1 MAVAFAG
8 ISHAQDVLVKKD
20 GSTILAKVLKITET
34 EVEYKDFNNQDGP
47 TRVISIANLQAI
59 NYQNGQ
65 KETFSEQ
72 TTNPAQKPDIVTNET
87 ATKFSND
94 QQLMQMYNM
103 GKLSSPEQMQK
114 KAKRLKIAGWT
125 VGGVLFVGGVV
136 AFGFMHDDCGYIYIN
151 GNKDHYHCHSI
162 PLGIGFSS
170 IAAGIATWSGCYFR
184 ARKLERRSR
193 YSVQSAS
200 VFQQEFNVGNNDRLV
215 VGLDI
220 LKDNTM
226 KNQTLGMGLTY
237 NF

>member
-1 MAVAFAG
+1 MMLTG
-8 ISHAQDVLVKKD
+8 ICFAQDVLVKKD
-20 GSTILAKVLKITET
+20 GSTILVKVLKITET

-47 TRVISIANLQAI
+47 TRVINIANLLSI

-65 KETFSEQ
+65 KESFSIPSSTHESPVQ
-72 TTNPAQKPDIVTNET
+72 TPDIVTKET
-87 ATKFSND
+87 VTKFSND
-94 QQLMQMYNM
+94 QQLMQMY
-103 GKLSSPEQMQK
+103 KSSKQLSPEQMQK

-136 AFGFMHDDCGYIYIN
+136 AFRHMHDDCDSELYYH
-151 GNKDHYHCHSI
+151 DHAI

-193 YSVQSAS
+193 YSVQSAP
-200 VFQQEFNVGNNDRLV
+200 VFQQEFNVGNDRLV
-215 VGLDI
+215 VGLDM

>member
-8 ISHAQDVLVKKD
+8 ICHAQDVLVKKD

-103 GKLSSPEQMQK
+103 GKLASPSEQMQK

-125 VGGVLFVGGVV
+125 VGGFLFVGGVV
-136 AFGFMHDDCGYIYIN
+136 AFGLWHVDCSTNTSTWDRYHD
-151 GNKDHYHCHSI
+151 HSI
-162 PLGIGFSS
+162 PLSIGFSS

-215 VGLDI
+215 VGLDM
-220 LKDNTM
+220 LMDNTM

>member
-1 MAVAFAG
+1 MMLTG
-8 ISHAQDVLVKKD
+8 ICFAQDVLVKKD
-20 GSTILAKVLKITET
+20 GSTILVKVLKVTET

-47 TRVISIANLQAI
+47 TRVISIANLLSI

-65 KETFSEQ
+65 KEIFSVPSSTHESPVQ
-72 TTNPAQKPDIVTNET
+72 MPDIVTKET
-87 ATKFSND
+87 VTKFSND
-94 QQLMQMYNM
+94 QQLMQMY
-103 GKLSSPEQMQK
+103 KSSKQLSPEQMQK
-114 KAKRLKIAGWT
+114 KVKKLRIAGRT
-125 VGGVLFVGGVV
+125 VGGILFVGGVV
-136 AFGFMHDDCGYIYIN
+136 AFGFMHADCDIYM
-151 GNKDHYHCHSI
+151 

-193 YSVQSAS
+193 YSVQSAP
-200 VFQQEFNVGNNDRLV
+200 VFQQEFNVGNDRLV
-215 VGLDI
+215 VGLDM

>member
-1 MAVAFAG
+1 MMLTG
-8 ISHAQDVLVKKD
+8 ICFAQDVLVKKD
-20 GSTILAKVLKITET
+20 GSTILVKVLKVTET

-47 TRVISIANLQAI
+47 TRVISITSLLSI

-65 KETFSEQ
+65 KESFSVPSSTHESPVQ
-72 TTNPAQKPDIVTNET
+72 TPDIVTKET
-87 ATKFSND
+87 VTKFSND
-94 QQLMQMYNM
+94 QQLMQMY
-103 GKLSSPEQMQK
+103 KSSKQLSPEQMQK

-136 AFGFMHDDCGYIYIN
+136 AFRHMHDDCDYYG
-151 GNKDHYHCHSI
+151 HYHAI
-162 PLGIGFSS
+162 PLGIGISS
-170 IAAGIATWSGCYFR
+170 IAAGIATWSGCCLR

-193 YSVQSAS
+193 YSVQSAP
-200 VFQQEFNVGNNDRLV
+200 VFQQEFNVGNDRLV
-215 VGLDI
+215 VGLDM

>member
-1 MAVAFAG
+1 M
-8 ISHAQDVLVKKD
+8 KKD
-20 GSTILAKVLKITET
+20 GSTILANVLKITET

-47 TRVISIANLQAI
+47 TRVISIVNLQAI

-65 KETFSEQ
+65 KESFSVPSSTHESPVQ
-72 TTNPAQKPDIVTNET
+72 TPDIVTKET
-87 ATKFSND
+87 VTKFSND
-94 QQLMQMYNM
+94 QQLMQVY
-103 GKLSSPEQMQK
+103 KSSKQLSPEQMQM

-136 AFGFMHDDCGYIYIN
+136 AFRHMHDYCESYYHD
-151 GNKDHYHCHSI
+151 DHAI
-162 PLGIGFSS
+162 PLGIGSSS

-184 ARKLERRSR
+184 ARKLKRRSR
-193 YSVQSAS
+193 YSVQSAP
-200 VFQQEFNVGNNDRLV
+200 VFQQEFNVGNDRLV
-215 VGLDI
+215 VGLDM

>member
-1 MAVAFAG
+1 MMLTG
-8 ISHAQDVLVKKD
+8 ICFAQDVLVKKD

-47 TRVISIANLQAI
+47 TRVINIANLLSI

-65 KETFSEQ
+65 KESFSIPSSTHESPVQ
-72 TTNPAQKPDIVTNET
+72 TPDIVTKET
-87 ATKFSND
+87 VTKFSND
-94 QQLMQMYNM
+94 QQLMQMY
-103 GKLSSPEQMQK
+103 KSSKQLSPEQMQK
-114 KAKRLKIAGWT
+114 KVKKLRIAGWT

-136 AFGFMHDDCGYIYIN
+136 AFGFMHADCDFYG
-151 GNKDHYHCHSI
+151 DYHWHAI
-162 PLGIGFSS
+162 PLGVGFSS

-193 YSVQSAS
+193 YSVQSAP
-200 VFQQEFNVGNNDRLV
+200 VFQQEFNVGNDRLV
-215 VGLDI
+215 VGLDM

>member
-1 MAVAFAG
+1 MMLTG
-8 ISHAQDVLVKKD
+8 ICFAQDVLVKKD
-20 GSTILAKVLKITET
+20 GSTILVKVLKVTET

-47 TRVISIANLQAI
+47 TRVISIANLLSI

-65 KETFSEQ
+65 KESFSVPSSTHESPVQ
-72 TTNPAQKPDIVTNET
+72 MPDIVTKET
-87 ATKFSND
+87 VTKFSND
-94 QQLMQMYNM
+94 QQLMQMY
-103 GKLSSPEQMQK
+103 KSSKQLSPEQMQK
-114 KAKRLKIAGWT
+114 KVKKLRITGRT
-125 VGGVLFVGGVV
+125 VGGILFVGGVV
-136 AFGFMHDDCGYIYIN
+136 AFGFMYADCDIYM
-151 GNKDHYHCHSI
+151 

-193 YSVQSAS
+193 YSVQSAP
-200 VFQQEFNVGNNDRLV
+200 VFQQEFNVGNDRLV
-215 VGLDI
+215 VGLDM

>member
-8 ISHAQDVLVKKD
+8 ICHAQDVLVKKD

-87 ATKFSND
+87 VTKFSND

-103 GKLSSPEQMQK
+103 GKLLPPEQMQK

-125 VGGVLFVGGVV
+125 VGGFLFVGGVV
-136 AFGFMHDDCGYIYIN
+136 AFGCMNNEYCDPGACLT
-151 GNKDHYHCHSI
+151 
-162 PLGIGFSS
+162 LGFPF
-170 IAAGIATWSGCYFR
+170 IAAGIVTWSGCYFR

-193 YSVQSAS
+193 YSVQSAP
-200 VFQQEFNVGNNDRLV
+200 VFQQEFNVGNNHRLV
-215 VGLDI
+215 VGLDM

>member
-1 MAVAFAG
+1 MMLTG
-8 ISHAQDVLVKKD
+8 ICFAQDVLVKKD
-20 GSTILAKVLKITET
+20 GSTILVKVLKITET

-47 TRVISIANLQAI
+47 TRVISIANLLSI

-65 KETFSEQ
+65 KESFSVPSSTHESPVQ
-72 TTNPAQKPDIVTNET
+72 TPDIVTKET
-87 ATKFSND
+87 VTKFSND
-94 QQLMQMYNM
+94 QQLMQMY
-103 GKLSSPEQMQK
+103 KSSKQLSPEQMQK
-114 KAKRLKIAGWT
+114 KVKKLRIAGRT
-125 VGGVLFVGGVV
+125 VGGILFVGGVV
-136 AFGFMHDDCGYIYIN
+136 AFGFMHVDCDSYG
-151 GNKDHYHCHSI
+151 HYHAI
-162 PLGIGFSS
+162 PLGVGFSS

-193 YSVQSAS
+193 YSVQSAP

-215 VGLDI
+215 VGLDM

>member
-1 MAVAFAG
+1 MMLTG
-8 ISHAQDVLVKKD
+8 ICFAQDVLVKKD
-20 GSTILAKVLKITET
+20 GSTILVKVLKVTET

-47 TRVISIANLQAI
+47 TRVISITNLLSI

-65 KETFSEQ
+65 KESFSVPSSTHESPVQ
-72 TTNPAQKPDIVTNET
+72 TPDIVTKET
-87 ATKFSND
+87 VTKFSND
-94 QQLMQMYNM
+94 QQLMQMY
-103 GKLSSPEQMQK
+103 KSSKQLSPEQMQK
-114 KAKRLKIAGWT
+114 KVKKLRIAGWT

-136 AFGFMHDDCGYIYIN
+136 AFGFVHAGCVYYYYGDCT
-151 GNKDHYHCHSI
+151 DHYHAI

-193 YSVQSAS
+193 YSVQSAP

-215 VGLDI
+215 VGLDM

>member
-1 MAVAFAG
+1 MMLTG
-8 ISHAQDVLVKKD
+8 ICFAQDVLVKKD
-20 GSTILAKVLKITET
+20 GSTILVKVLKVTET

-47 TRVISIANLQAI
+47 TRVISIANLLSI

-65 KETFSEQ
+65 KESFSVPSSTHESPVQ
-72 TTNPAQKPDIVTNET
+72 MPDIVTKET
-87 ATKFSND
+87 VTKFFND
-94 QQLMQMYNM
+94 QQLMQMY
-103 GKLSSPEQMQK
+103 KSSKQLSPEQMQK
-114 KAKRLKIAGWT
+114 KVKKLRITGRT
-125 VGGVLFVGGVV
+125 VGGILFVGGVV
-136 AFGFMHDDCGYIYIN
+136 AFGFMYADCDIYM
-151 GNKDHYHCHSI
+151 

-193 YSVQSAS
+193 YSVQSAP
-200 VFQQEFNVGNNDRLV
+200 VFQQEFNVGNDRLV
-215 VGLDI
+215 VGLDM

>member
-1 MAVAFAG
+1 MMLTG
-8 ISHAQDVLVKKD
+8 ICFAQDVLVKKD

-47 TRVISIANLQAI
+47 TRVISIVNLQAI

-65 KETFSEQ
+65 KESFSVPSSTHESPVQ
-72 TTNPAQKPDIVTNET
+72 TPDIVTKET
-87 ATKFSND
+87 VTKFSND
-94 QQLMQMYNM
+94 QQLMQMY
-103 GKLSSPEQMQK
+103 KSSKQLPLEQK

-136 AFGFMHDDCGYIYIN
+136 AFGFMHADCESYYGYE
-151 GNKDHYHCHSI
+151 DHYHDI

-193 YSVQSAS
+193 YSVQSAP
-200 VFQQEFNVGNNDRLV
+200 VFQQEFNVGNDRLV
-215 VGLDI
+215 VGLDM

>member
-8 ISHAQDVLVKKD
+8 ICHAQDVLVKKD

-47 TRVISIANLQAI
+47 TRVISIVNLQAI

-65 KETFSEQ
+65 KESFSVPSSTHESPVQ
-72 TTNPAQKPDIVTNET
+72 TPDIVTKDT
-87 ATKFSND
+87 VTKFSND
-94 QQLMQMYNM
+94 QQLMQVY
-103 GKLSSPEQMQK
+103 KSSKQLSPEQMQK

-136 AFGFMHDDCGYIYIN
+136 AFRHMHDYCESYYHD
-151 GNKDHYHCHSI
+151 DHAI
-162 PLGIGFSS
+162 PLGIGSSS

-184 ARKLERRSR
+184 ARKLKRRSR
-193 YSVQSAS
+193 YSVQSAP
-200 VFQQEFNVGNNDRLV
+200 VFQQEFNVGNDRLV
-215 VGLDI
+215 VGLDM

>member
-1 MAVAFAG
+1 MMLTG
-8 ISHAQDVLVKKD
+8 ICFAQDVLVKKD

-47 TRVISIANLQAI
+47 TRVISIVNLQAI

-65 KETFSEQ
+65 KESFPVSSSTHESPVQ
-72 TTNPAQKPDIVTNET
+72 TPDIVTKET
-87 ATKFSND
+87 VTKFSND
-94 QQLMQMYNM
+94 QQLMQMY
-103 GKLSSPEQMQK
+103 KSSKQLSPEQMQK
-114 KAKRLKIAGWT
+114 KVKKLRIAGRT
-125 VGGVLFVGGVV
+125 VGGILFVGGVV
-136 AFGFMHDDCGYIYIN
+136 AFGFMGADCDIYM
-151 GNKDHYHCHSI
+151 

-193 YSVQSAS
+193 YSVQSAP
-200 VFQQEFNVGNNDRLV
+200 VFQQEFNVGNDRLV
-215 VGLDI
+215 VGLDM

>member
-1 MAVAFAG
+1 MMLTG
-8 ISHAQDVLVKKD
+8 ICFAQDVLVKKD
-20 GSTILAKVLKITET
+20 GSTILVKVLKVTET

-47 TRVISIANLQAI
+47 TRVISITNLLSI

-65 KETFSEQ
+65 KESFSVPSSTHESPVQ
-72 TTNPAQKPDIVTNET
+72 TPDIVTKET
-87 ATKFSND
+87 VTKFSND
-94 QQLMQMYNM
+94 QQLMQMY
-103 GKLSSPEQMQK
+103 KSSKQLSPEQMQK
-114 KAKRLKIAGWT
+114 KVKKLRIAGWT

-136 AFGFMHDDCGYIYIN
+136 AFGFMHAGCVYYYYDDCT
-151 GNKDHYHCHSI
+151 DHYHAI

-193 YSVQSAS
+193 YSVQSAP

-215 VGLDI
+215 VGLDM

>member
-1 MAVAFAG
+1 M
-8 ISHAQDVLVKKD
+8 KKD

-103 GKLSSPEQMQK
+103 GKLPSSPEQMQK

-136 AFGFMHDDCGYIYIN
+136 ALGFMLDCDTYSYY
-151 GNKDHYHCHSI
+151 KDHHHAI
-162 PLGIGFSS
+162 PLVIGFSS

-215 VGLDI
+215 VGLDM

-226 KNQTLGMGLTY
+226 KNQALGMGLTY

>member
-1 MAVAFAG
+1 MMLTG
-8 ISHAQDVLVKKD
+8 ICFAQDVLVKKD
-20 GSTILAKVLKITET
+20 GSTILVKVLKVTET

-47 TRVISIANLQAI
+47 TRVISIANLLSI

-65 KETFSEQ
+65 KESFSVPSSTHESPVQ
-72 TTNPAQKPDIVTNET
+72 MPDIVTKET
-87 ATKFSND
+87 VTKFSND
-94 QQLMQMYNM
+94 QQLMQMY
-103 GKLSSPEQMQK
+103 KSSKQLSPEQMQK
-114 KAKRLKIAGWT
+114 KVKKLRITGRT
-125 VGGVLFVGGVV
+125 VGGILFVGGVV
-136 AFGFMHDDCGYIYIN
+136 AFGFMHADCDIYM
-151 GNKDHYHCHSI
+151 

-193 YSVQSAS
+193 YSVQSAP
-200 VFQQEFNVGNNDRLV
+200 VFQQEFNVGNDRLV
-215 VGLDI
+215 VGLDM

>member
-8 ISHAQDVLVKKD
+8 ICHAQDVLLKKD

-87 ATKFSND
+87 VTKFSND

-103 GKLSSPEQMQK
+103 GKLPSSPEQMQK

-136 AFGFMHDDCGYIYIN
+136 AFGFMHADCESYYDYE
-151 GNKDHYHCHSI
+151 DHYHDI

-193 YSVQSAS
+193 YSVQSAP
-200 VFQQEFNVGNNDRLV
+200 VFQQEFNVGNDRLV
-215 VGLDI
+215 VGLDM

>member
-1 MAVAFAG
+1 MILTG
-8 ISHAQDVLVKKD
+8 ICFAQDVLVKKD

-47 TRVISIANLQAI
+47 TRVVSIANLQSI

-65 KETFSEQ
+65 KESFSIPSSTHESPVQ
-72 TTNPAQKPDIVTNET
+72 TPDIVTKET
-87 ATKFSND
+87 VTKFSND
-94 QQLMQMYNM
+94 QQLMQMY
-103 GKLSSPEQMQK
+103 KSSKQFSPEQKQK

-136 AFGFMHDDCGYIYIN
+136 AFGFMHADCGYY
-151 GNKDHYHCHSI
+151 DHHHAI
-162 PLGIGFSS
+162 PCRVGFSS
-170 IAAGIATWSGCYFR
+170 IAAGIATWSSCYFR

-193 YSVQSAS
+193 YSVQSVP
-200 VFQQEFNVGNNDRLV
+200 VFQQEFNVCNNDCLV
-215 VGLDI
+215 VGLDM

>member
-1 MAVAFAG
+1 MLTG
-8 ISHAQDVLVKKD
+8 ICFAQDVLVKKD
-20 GSTILAKVLKITET
+20 GSTILVKVLKITET

-47 TRVISIANLQAI
+47 TRVISIANLLSI

-65 KETFSEQ
+65 KESFSIPSSTHESPVQ
-72 TTNPAQKPDIVTNET
+72 TPDIVTKET
-87 ATKFSND
+87 VTKFSND
-94 QQLMQMYNM
+94 QQLMQMY
-103 GKLSSPEQMQK
+103 KSSKQLSPEQMQK
-114 KAKRLKIAGWT
+114 KVKKLRLAGRT
-125 VGGVLFVGGVV
+125 VGGILFVGGVV
-136 AFGFMHDDCGYIYIN
+136 AFGFMHADCDSYG
-151 GNKDHYHCHSI
+151 HYHAI
-162 PLGIGFSS
+162 PLGVGFSS

-193 YSVQSAS
+193 YSVQSAP

-215 VGLDI
+215 VGLDM

>member
-1 MAVAFAG
+1 MMLTG
-8 ISHAQDVLVKKD
+8 ICFAQDVLVKKD
-20 GSTILAKVLKITET
+20 GSTILVKVLKVTET

-47 TRVISIANLQAI
+47 TRVISITNLLSI

-65 KETFSEQ
+65 KESFSVPSSTHESPVQ
-72 TTNPAQKPDIVTNET
+72 TPDIVTKET
-87 ATKFSND
+87 VTKFSND
-94 QQLMQMYNM
+94 QQLMQMY
-103 GKLSSPEQMQK
+103 KSSKQLSPEQMQK
-114 KAKRLKIAGWT
+114 KVKKLRIAGWT

-136 AFGFMHDDCGYIYIN
+136 AFGFMHAGCVYYYYGDCT
-151 GNKDHYHCHSI
+151 DHYHAI

-193 YSVQSAS
+193 YSVQSAP

-215 VGLDI
+215 VGLDM

>member
-1 MAVAFAG
+1 MMLTG
-8 ISHAQDVLVKKD
+8 ICFAQDVLVKKD
-20 GSTILAKVLKITET
+20 GSTILVKVLKVTET

-47 TRVISIANLQAI
+47 TRVISIANLLSI

-65 KETFSEQ
+65 KESFSVPSSTHESPVQ
-72 TTNPAQKPDIVTNET
+72 MPDIVTKET
-87 ATKFSND
+87 VTKFSND
-94 QQLMQMYNM
+94 QQLMQMY
-103 GKLSSPEQMQK
+103 KSSKQLSPEQMQK
-114 KAKRLKIAGWT
+114 KVKKLRIAGRT
-125 VGGVLFVGGVV
+125 VGGILFVGGVV
-136 AFGFMHDDCGYIYIN
+136 AFGFMYADCDIYM
-151 GNKDHYHCHSI
+151 

-193 YSVQSAS
+193 YSVQSAP
-200 VFQQEFNVGNNDRLV
+200 VFQQEFNVGNDRLV
-215 VGLDI
+215 VGLDM

>member
-8 ISHAQDVLVKKD
+8 ICHAQDVLVKKD

-87 ATKFSND
+87 VTKFSND

-103 GKLSSPEQMQK
+103 AKLPSPEQMQK

-136 AFGFMHDDCGYIYIN
+136 ALGRMHADCYCDGYY
-151 GNKDHYHCHSI
+151 DEHHHAFH
-162 PLGIGFSS
+162 LGIGIPFIS
-170 IAAGIATWSGCYFR
+170 AGIVTWSGCYFR
-184 ARKLERRSR
+184 ARKLERLSR
-193 YSVQSAS
+193 YSVQSAP

-215 VGLDI
+215 VGLDM

>member
-1 MAVAFAG
+1 MMLTG
-8 ISHAQDVLVKKD
+8 ICFAQDVLVKKD
-20 GSTILAKVLKITET
+20 GSTILVKVLKVTET

-47 TRVISIANLQAI
+47 TRVISIANLLSI

-65 KETFSEQ
+65 KESFSVPSSTHESPVQ
-72 TTNPAQKPDIVTNET
+72 MPDIVTKET
-87 ATKFSND
+87 VTKFSND
-94 QQLMQMYNM
+94 QQLMQMY
-103 GKLSSPEQMQK
+103 KSSKQLSPEQMQK
-114 KAKRLKIAGWT
+114 KVKKLRIAGRT
-125 VGGVLFVGGVV
+125 VGGILFVGGVV
-136 AFGFMHDDCGYIYIN
+136 AFGFMHADCDIYM
-151 GNKDHYHCHSI
+151 

-193 YSVQSAS
+193 YSVQSAP
-200 VFQQEFNVGNNDRLV
+200 VLQQEFNVGNDRLV
-215 VGLDI
+215 VGLDM

>member
-1 MAVAFAG
+1 MMLTG
-8 ISHAQDVLVKKD
+8 ICFAQDVLVKKD
-20 GSTILAKVLKITET
+20 GSTILVKVLKITET

-47 TRVISIANLQAI
+47 TRVISIANLLSI

-65 KETFSEQ
+65 KESFSIPSSTHESPVQ
-72 TTNPAQKPDIVTNET
+72 TPDIVTKET
-87 ATKFSND
+87 VTKFSND
-94 QQLMQMYNM
+94 QQLMQMY
-103 GKLSSPEQMQK
+103 KSSKQLSPEKMQK

-136 AFGFMHDDCGYIYIN
+136 AFSRMHYYCESYYHDD
-151 GNKDHYHCHSI
+151 HAI
-162 PLGIGFSS
+162 PLGIGSSS

-184 ARKLERRSR
+184 ARKLKRRSR
-193 YSVQSAS
+193 YSVQSAP
-200 VFQQEFNVGNNDRLV
+200 VFQQEFNVGNDRLV
-215 VGLDI
+215 VGLDM

>member
-1 MAVAFAG
+1 MMLTG
-8 ISHAQDVLVKKD
+8 ICFAQDVLVKKD
-20 GSTILAKVLKITET
+20 GSTILVKVLKVTET

-47 TRVISIANLQAI
+47 TRVISIANLLSI

-65 KETFSEQ
+65 KESFSVPSSTHESPVQ
-72 TTNPAQKPDIVTNET
+72 MPDIVTKET
-87 ATKFSND
+87 VTKFSND
-94 QQLMQMYNM
+94 QQLMQMY
-103 GKLSSPEQMQK
+103 KSSKQLSPAQMQK
-114 KAKRLKIAGWT
+114 KVKKLRITGRT
-125 VGGVLFVGGVV
+125 VGGILFVGGVV
-136 AFGFMHDDCGYIYIN
+136 AFGFMYADCDIYM
-151 GNKDHYHCHSI
+151 

-193 YSVQSAS
+193 YSVQSAP
-200 VFQQEFNVGNNDRLV
+200 VFQQEFNVGNDRLV
-215 VGLDI
+215 VGLDM

>member
-1 MAVAFAG
+1 MMLTG
-8 ISHAQDVLVKKD
+8 ICFAQDVLVKKD
-20 GSTILAKVLKITET
+20 GSTILVKVLKITEI

-47 TRVISIANLQAI
+47 TRVISIANLLSI

-65 KETFSEQ
+65 KESFSVPSSTHESPVQ
-72 TTNPAQKPDIVTNET
+72 TPDIVTKET
-87 ATKFSND
+87 VTKFSND
-94 QQLMQMYNM
+94 QQLMQMY
-103 GKLSSPEQMQK
+103 KSSKRLSPEQMQK
-114 KAKRLKIAGWT
+114 KVKKLRIAGRT
-125 VGGVLFVGGVV
+125 VGCILLVGGVG
-136 AFGFMHDDCGYIYIN
+136 AFGFMYADCDIYF
-151 GNKDHYHCHSI
+151 

-215 VGLDI
+215 VGLDM